1 MILDL
6 NRAVIPGARALEA
19 PRPGA
24 RARGDRPSYAILRG
38 FLSARCDR
46 LSAEACCIASLY
58 CKARRRPQGRHGWA
72 SGVQPYRERG
82 VLPRP
87 LSSGRIKVFGHTQAQ
102 GSPFD
107 SGIRPLSFA
116 CPPASDSGIRG
127 YTGRARAL
135 LPSSRGPGGAPAAGQ
150 GPPVEVEAPP
160 CRPSPVSANTIC
172 GGLRSSKTSGKSQGV
187 VVSPRPSPA
196 SLQSLIPRGVR
207 GASPRLNLT
216 LLQHRFTGV
225 EGKNGRT

>member
-6 NRAVIPGARALEA
+6 NRAVSPPERVVASSAQERRVEGALW
-19 PRPGA
+19 
-24 RARGDRPSYAILRG
+24 SYAILRG

-58 CKARRRPQGRHGWA
+58 CKVRRRPQGRHGWA

-135 LPSSRGPGGAPAAGQ
+135 LPSSSMLGRAPARLQDHGLPGQAG
-150 GPPVEVEAPP
+150 
-160 CRPSPVSANTIC
+160 
-172 GGLRSSKTSGKSQGV
+172 
-187 VVSPRPSPA
+187 RPSPA
-196 SLQSLIPRGVR
+196 SLQSLIPRGAR

-216 LLQHRFTGV
+216 LLQHRFLPREREIKGFLV
-225 EGKNGRT
+225 KGAL

>member
-6 NRAVIPGARALEA
+6 NRAVSTLDGRPRGAW
-19 PRPGA
+19 PRGQSA
-24 RARGDRPSYAILRG
+24 RDRPSYAILEG
-38 FLSARCDR
+38 F
-46 LSAEACCIASLY
+46 
-58 CKARRRPQGRHGWA
+58 
-72 SGVQPYRERG
+72 
-82 VLPRP
+82 
-87 LSSGRIKVFGHTQAQ
+87 SGRVKVFGHTQAQ

-107 SGIRPLSFA
+107 SGIRPLCIWTDCGACWHYGGPCCPFA

-135 LPSSRGPGGAPAAGQ
+135 LPSSSMLGRAPARLQDHGLPGQ
-150 GPPVEVEAPP
+150 AV
-160 CRPSPVSANTIC
+160 
-172 GGLRSSKTSGKSQGV
+172 
-187 VVSPRPSPA
+187 RPSPA

-225 EGKNGRT
+225 EGKDE

>member
-1 MILDL
+1 VILDL
-6 NRAVIPGARALEA
+6 NRAVLSGARALEA
-19 PRPGA
+19 PWPGA
-24 RARGDRPSYAILRG
+24 RARGDRPSYAILEG
-38 FLSARCDR
+38 F
-46 LSAEACCIASLY
+46 
-58 CKARRRPQGRHGWA
+58 
-72 SGVQPYRERG
+72 
-82 VLPRP
+82 
-87 LSSGRIKVFGHTQAQ
+87 SGRIKELGSQAK
-102 GSPFD
+102 GNPFD

-216 LLQHRFTGV
+216 LLQHRFPPRKRKIKGFSAKGGFD
-225 EGKNGRT
+225 EGLFGHF